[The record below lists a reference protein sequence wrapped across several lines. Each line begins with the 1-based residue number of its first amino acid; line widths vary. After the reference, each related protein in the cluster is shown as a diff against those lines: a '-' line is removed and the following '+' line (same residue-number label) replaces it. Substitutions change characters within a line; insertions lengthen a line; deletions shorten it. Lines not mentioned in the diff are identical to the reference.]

1 MPGIPPIGGKPGGRG
16 GGGIEPIGG
25 GTPSGGRGYPSGG
38 RGMDPG
44 APMSA
49 SGGATPGRCMPSR
62 PMGARPAV
70 RAPSE
75 PIAMPGIVIPM
86 PLFCS

>member
-49 SGGATPGRCMPSR
+49 SGGATPGRPNK
-62 PMGARPAV
+62 PTGARPAV

-75 PIAMPGIVIPM
+75 PIAIPGGIIPM
-86 PLFCS
+86 PEFCS